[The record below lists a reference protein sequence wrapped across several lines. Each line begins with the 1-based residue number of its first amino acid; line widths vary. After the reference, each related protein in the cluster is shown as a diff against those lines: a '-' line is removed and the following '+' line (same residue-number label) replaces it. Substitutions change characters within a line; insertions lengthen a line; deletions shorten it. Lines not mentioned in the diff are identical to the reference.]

1 MKLLTHY
8 ILPLIAIVLF
18 APLASAQEE
27 LRYSV
32 GVNFHVNKSNLDLDY
47 LNNKANLDALIKGMD
62 KIKGDTA
69 VKLGSIL
76 VVGGASP
83 EGFIAINKRLSEQR
97 AETLFRYLATRINLP
112 DSLRKSTFLG
122 RDWPGLIRLVE
133 ADTVM
138 PDREE
143 TLKMLR
149 EIYYASLN
157 DPRTE
162 NKSLLSLRSFKGGR
176 PFNYMM
182 DNMFPTLRASKVQLW
197 YTVIDSRKDF
207 DDDPEWVDPNFV
219 MLPVA
224 FGSYRP
230 LQLPAVQVKK
240 RPRDFSG
247 PFIAIKTNMLFDAAL
262 IPNIGAEFY
271 LGNQWSIGADW
282 AYSWWNSDGAS
293 WWWRLYGGDI
303 EVRHWLGKKAAEKPL
318 QGHHLGVY
326 GGIYTYDFE
335 AGGKGI
341 IGGRP
346 GGSLW
351 DKMHWTAGISYGYSI
366 PVRHRL
372 NIDFT
377 IGLGY
382 AAGQYWEYEPMDD
395 HYVWK
400 ATKNRKYFGPTKAEI
415 SLVWLL
421 GRNNYNIGKKGGRR

>member
-32 GVNFHVNKSNLDLDY
+32 GVNFHVNKANLDLDY

-62 KIKGDTA
+62 MIKGDTA
-69 VKLGSIL
+69 GKLGSIL

-83 EGFIAINKRLSEQR
+83 EGSIAINKRLSEQR

-262 IPNIGAEFY
+262 ITNIGDEIY

-303 EVRHWLGKKAAEKPL
+303 
-318 QGHHLGVY
+318 
-326 GGIYTYDFE
+326 
-335 AGGKGI
+335 
-341 IGGRP
+341 
-346 GGSLW
+346 
-351 DKMHWTAGISYGYSI
+351 
-366 PVRHRL
+366 
-372 NIDFT
+372 
-377 IGLGY
+377 
-382 AAGQYWEYEPMDD
+382 
-395 HYVWK
+395 
-400 ATKNRKYFGPTKAEI
+400 
-415 SLVWLL
+415 
-421 GRNNYNIGKKGGRR
+421 